1 MDPNNTATQAV
12 EVLFNGPALA
22 GIGATTDAGLVPSK
36 FHVLPWDPVRKSV
49 INIEEVN
56 GEVTYDI
63 IGDGCNRT
71 LPVGE
76 ALAYAQYN
84 VDVIFGIDTF
94 LADIN
99 AMTEAEKEI
108 LRRDLIAI
116 TFLMTA
122 YGYYDGECRKST
134 IDEHT
139 AAVNVAFTEEQYG
152 SILNTEV
159 INRAATFILARMH
172 TKYQTNHVLGGSP
185 MQASMASS
193 VRAFYSVSASG
204 SGDVATKAKLKAY
217 ATCLHWALHPA
228 NERLLIPAVINNSK
242 ITTALGHYEGPEVVA
257 MSKEEYF
264 TIRANTPPA
273 STHHFYVAAAAVQH
287 LEPLG
292 ILSYLPTISQMKDIQ
307 TGWLLIEAQGARLH
321 PAARHWGLQRVTA
334 NQKIVEPVCADLGY
348 AIKKLMPMS
357 SLAESPILKK
367 EDSLNAT
374 WKKFID
380 ALRAAMDQHGE
391 TMLDGKILE
400 DIKASIMPS
409 KRDDRLVLSVKKLL
423 IQKMGDDDELQE
435 EQEHRGRDESRDPPG
450 PPPRDDDS
458 DSDNDNAPGPSGT
471 RMKRSRTRRSP
482 SRPKSAKRSKTPA
495 HSPKDD
501 DGKGSKSEKKK
512 TRSKSRPASGKEKE
526 TFREQKREKSRVR
539 RSVSKSPGD
548 VDQGDKQS
556 T

>member
-1 MDPNNTATQAV
+1 MDPNNTASQAV

-49 INIEEVN
+49 INIEETN
-56 GEVTYDI
+56 GEVVYDI
-63 IGDGCNRT
+63 MGSGCNLS

-84 VDVIFGIDTF
+84 VDNIFGIDAF
-94 LADIN
+94 LSNVN
-99 AMTEAEKEI
+99 AMTESEKEI

-134 IDEHT
+134 HDEHL

-152 SILNTEV
+152 AVLNTGV

-193 VRAFYSVSASG
+193 VRAFYSVSTSG
-204 SGDVATKAKLKAY
+204 PSDVATKAKLNAY

-242 ITTALGHYEGPEVVA
+242 ITTALGHYNGPEVVA
-257 MSKEEYF
+257 LSKEEYF

-292 ILSYLPTISQMKDIQ
+292 ILSYLPTINQMKDIQ

-321 PAARHWGLQRVTA
+321 PAARHWGLQRITA

-367 EDSLNAT
+367 EDALNAT
-374 WKKFID
+374 WKRFVD

-391 TMLDGKILE
+391 TMLDGKILD

-409 KRDDRLVLSVKKLL
+409 KKDDTLVLSVKKLL
-423 IQKMGDDDELQE
+423 IQKLGDDE
-435 EQEHRGRDESRDPPG
+435 EIRDDKPPRGRSRDPPA
-450 PPPRDDDS
+450 PPQDDDHS
-458 DSDNDNAPGPSGT
+458 DSDDDYAPGPSG
-471 RMKRSRTRRSP
+471 SARRV
-482 SRPKSAKRSKTPA
+482 
-495 HSPKDD
+495 SPK
-501 DGKGSKSEKKK
+501 K
-512 TRSKSRPASGKEKE
+512 RSKSRSKSKKRSQTPAPGPDKDGKTKDKKKTSRSESHSGKNKGKE
-526 TFREQKREKSRVR
+526 TFRDHSAAESKVR
-539 RSVSKSPGD
+539 RSISRSPGD
-548 VDQGDKQS
+548 VNTGNPQS

>member
-1 MDPNNTATQAV
+1 MDPNNTASQAV

-36 FHVLPWDPVRKSV
+36 FHVLPWDPVRKCA
-49 INIEEVN
+49 INIEETN

-63 IGDGCNRT
+63 VGDGCNLS

-84 VDVIFGIDTF
+84 VDHIFGIDNF
-94 LADIN
+94 LSGIN
-99 AMTEAEKEI
+99 AMTEVEKEI
-108 LRRDLIAI
+108 LRRDMIAI

-134 IDEHT
+134 EDEHI

-193 VRAFYSVSASG
+193 VRAFYSVNTSG
-204 SGDVATKAKLKAY
+204 PQDVATKAKLGAY

-242 ITTALGHYEGPEVVA
+242 ITTAVGHYNGPEVVA
-257 MSKEEYF
+257 LSKEEYF

-307 TGWLLIEAQGARLH
+307 TGWLLIESQGARLH

-357 SLAESPILKK
+357 SLAASPILTK
-367 EDSLNAT
+367 EDALNAT

-391 TMLDGKILE
+391 TMLDGKILD

-423 IQKMGDDDELQE
+423 IQKMGDDEDI
-435 EQEHRGRDESRDPPG
+435 RDESPDRDDSHGSPAPPHG
-450 PPPRDDDS
+450 DDDS
-458 DSDNDNAPGPSGT
+458 DSDDDNAPGPSAPARRT
-471 RMKRSRTRRSP
+471 STTRRSP
-482 SRPKSAKRSKTPA
+482 SRSRSKKRSKTPGPD
-495 HSPKDD
+495 SKKEDK
-501 DGKGSKSEKKK
+501 KGSKDAMKK
-512 TRSKSRPASGKEKE
+512 TRSKSRTSDDKGKGKE
-526 TFREQKREKSRVR
+526 TFRGEKREKSRIGRPVP
-539 RSVSKSPGD
+539 SPTGD
-548 VDQGDKQS
+548 VDKGNEQS